1 MLDYLEFSFSIYR
14 FHLTRRVSQT
24 FSFSKPMKDQDQTE
38 ESQPYYNVF
47 HVLLGGVSTRQL
59 HTSIDSLIGATTVSC
74 PLLHFLNPSKTL
86 GFKAGSSATDHI
98 IWMLKQ
104 GIISSYCGLGL
115 GALLGARRASLVYLA
130 ENAHRMPVTKGGWY
144 MYHKHRNYAII
155 RGAARR
161 ALPTGTFR
169 LRGDN

>member
-1 MLDYLEFSFSIYR
+1 
-14 FHLTRRVSQT
+14 
-24 FSFSKPMKDQDQTE
+24 MKEQE
-38 ESQPYYNVF
+38 ETQEAKQGYNLF
-47 HVLLGGVSTRQL
+47 NILLGGVPTRQL
-59 HTSIDSLIGATTVSC
+59 HSSIDSLIGETTVSF
-74 PLLHFLNPSKTL
+74 PLLHFLNPSKTPA
-86 GFKAGSSATDHI
+86 FKAGSSATDHI
-98 IWMLKQ
+98 IWTLKQ

-169 LRGDN
+169 LRGDRLDLA